1 MKGKKKNPTK
11 LGKWLDQNGI
21 EQQELEDAT
30 GVSRNTISRL
40 CNNKSH
46 NPSHIQASFLKSICS
61 SWYFFFRSSGSN
73 PSKADPFL
81 LR

>member
-1 MKGKKKNPTK
+1 MRKEGTFMKGKKKNRTN

-21 EQQELEDAT
+21 EQQELEEAT

-46 NPSHIQASFLKSICS
+46 TPSFPVIQKI
-61 SWYFFFRSSGSN
+61 FRAIKKVDRSA
-73 PSKADPFL
+73 KITDFWDM
-81 LR
+81 

>member
-1 MKGKKKNPTK
+1 MKGKKKNRTK

-46 NPSHIQASFLKSICS
+46 TQASQLFKKI
-61 SWYFFFRSSGSN
+61 FRAIKRWTGV
-73 PSKADPFL
+73 PK
-81 LR
+81 

>member
-1 MKGKKKNPTK
+1 MKGKKKNRTK

-46 NPSHIQASFLKSICS
+46 TPSFPVIQKIF
-61 SWYFFFRSSGSN
+61 
-73 PSKADPFL
+73 
-81 LR
+81 